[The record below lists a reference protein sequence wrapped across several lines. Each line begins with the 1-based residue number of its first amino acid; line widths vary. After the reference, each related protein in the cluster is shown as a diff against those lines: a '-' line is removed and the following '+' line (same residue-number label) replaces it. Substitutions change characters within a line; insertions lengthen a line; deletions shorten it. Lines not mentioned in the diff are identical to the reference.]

1 MESVLTE
8 FDVSCYAVYC
18 VLVYS
23 HVQLK
28 ELNHNNI
35 KAFIGAC
42 VEPGHICYLMQICSR
57 GSVQVTRYQNHKLA
71 CSSITYSVWR
81 GAVMVTVRDCGR

>member
-1 MESVLTE
+1 
-8 FDVSCYAVYC
+8 
-18 VLVYS
+18 
-23 HVQLK
+23 VQLK

-57 GSVQVTRYQNHKLA
+57 GSVQVTLYQNHKLSR
-71 CSSITYSVWR
+71 SSITYSVWR
-81 GAVMVTVRDCGR
+81 GAVMVTARGCGRWHVYWGPSGDAPIFRAKVVSEL